1 MKHKTQILIIS
12 TIVAMLFVC
21 GVAYK
26 KRKGIRNVIA
36 NMELKYCYPWQATK
50 FSPKTCTDSI
60 ITPEMLIAH
69 AGGAIR
75 DSKGTFHTY
84 TNCKQALHNAYA
96 NGYKYI
102 ELDLMLDA
110 DGDIFAAH
118 DYARFYEIT
127 GQSAEFVAANQN
139 TPPTKEYLRNA
150 KILGEFDILTHEDIN
165 NFFAEHKDLILVT
178 DKLNDFAAI
187 TEQLHFDSE
196 RILVEVFSI
205 NSYLAAK
212 KVGIKYPMLCIY
224 PNNDNITRVRDLNIS
239 MLTVAAWDMVKIND
253 LSALKSFIAEGGFV
267 ATFTS
272 NDRNFMCKH
281 LGITSSVFYNDNYNF
296 TIQHCEM
303 DECTFEWK

>member
-21 GVAYK
+21 GTAYK

-84 TNCKQALHNAYA
+84 TNCKQALYNAYT

-118 DYARFYEIT
+118 DYAHFYEIT
-127 GQSAEFVAANQN
+127 GHSAEFVAANQN

-150 KILGEFDILTHEDIN
+150 KILGEFDILTHKDIN

-212 KVGIKYPMLCIY
+212 KVGIKYPMLNIYSNACITRAREL
-224 PNNDNITRVRDLNIS
+224 NINMLTMNTGMLIADNISVVKEYIS
-239 MLTVAAWDMVKIND
+239 A
-253 LSALKSFIAEGGFV
+253 GGFI

-272 NDRNFMCKH
+272 NDKDFLCKH
-281 LGITSSVFYNDNYNF
+281 IGIASTLFYNDSFNF
-296 TIQHCEM
+296 ELQGSEIE
-303 DECTFEWK
+303 EWTY